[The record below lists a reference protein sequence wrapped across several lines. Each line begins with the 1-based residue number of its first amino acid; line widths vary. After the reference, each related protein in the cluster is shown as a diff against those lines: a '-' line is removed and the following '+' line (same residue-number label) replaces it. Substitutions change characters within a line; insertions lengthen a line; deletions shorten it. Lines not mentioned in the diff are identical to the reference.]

1 MAIRS
6 ERKRRKDG
14 ADSRRN
20 ETDGNDEGKLTTLE
34 KKKRKGKVFL
44 RRRKKRGKEKGKR
57 KEEGKGKERKEIS
70 GPNSSLKQGKDN
82 KNYEITKLPL
92 NTNLGYYRKC
102 HQ

>member
-44 RRRKKRGKEKGKR
+44 RRRKKRGKEKGKEKK
-57 KEEGKGKERKEIS
+57 KEKEKKE
-70 GPNSSLKQGKDN
+70 KK
-82 KNYEITKLPL
+82 
-92 NTNLGYYRKC
+92 
-102 HQ
+102 

>member
-70 GPNSSLKQGKDN
+70 GPNSSLKQGRIIKIMRLP
-82 KNYEITKLPL
+82 NYPL
-92 NTNLGYYRKC
+92 T
-102 HQ
+102 QI